1 MTRLRTLPL
10 LALSIL
16 VAPALAEDWP
26 GWLGPRRDGSSTA
39 TIKPWKGD
47 LEVVWKKGVGEGHS
61 SPIVAGGKVFLHTK
75 VMEDR
80 EAESVTAYDAKT
92 GKVVWTKSYAR
103 TKFKSLFGAGPQST
117 PTVSGGRLYSHGAT
131 GLLTCFD
138 TAKAEQL
145 WQVDTQKDFAP
156 PPLTFG
162 AACSPLVEGDN
173 VYVNVGGKGASV
185 VAFAKEDGKVAWQQ
199 LDDRASYASGI
210 AFGPRGK
217 RQVAFLTQQ
226 GLRGFG
232 AMDGKKLW
240 EYKLVDK
247 LNESSTTPVF
257 VGDTLLASSV
267 TFGMVGLELVPG
279 DDGVKVKELW
289 KNPALT
295 CYFSTPMP
303 VGKEYVYVVAGK
315 LSLLSPPSSTLY
327 CVEVATG
334 KVAWRKDKIGK
345 YHAALMRTGDDK
357 LLMLS
362 DLGELVL
369 IDPDPKGYNELSRT
383 KFAKSDQIW
392 AHPAV
397 SDGLLYYRDER
408 DLYCLRLPE

>member
-10 LALSIL
+10 LALL
-16 VAPALAEDWP
+16 LLAAPALAEDWP

-47 LEVVWKKGVGEGHS
+47 LEVVWKKSVGEGHS
-61 SPIVAGGKVFLHTK
+61 SPIVVGGKVFLHTK
-75 VMEDR
+75 VQEDR
-80 EAESVTAYDAKT
+80 EAEAVTAYDAKT
-92 GKVVWTKSYAR
+92 GKVAWTKSYPR

-117 PTVSGGRLYSHGAT
+117 PTVSGGKLYSYGAT

-138 TAKAEQL
+138 VAKGKQL
-145 WQVDTQKDFAP
+145 WQADTLKDFAP
-156 PPLTFG
+156 PALTFG

-185 VAFAKEDGKVAWQQ
+185 VAFGKEDGKVAWQQ
-199 LDDRASYASGI
+199 LDDRASYSSGI

-226 GLRGFG
+226 GLRGFD
-232 AMDGKKLW
+232 AKDGKKLW

-267 TFGMVGLELVPG
+267 TFGMVGLKLEPS
-279 DDGVKVKELW
+279 DDGVTVKQLW

-303 VGKEYVYVVAGK
+303 VGKKHVYIVAGK
-315 LSLLSPPSSTLY
+315 LSFTPSSTLY

-334 KVAWRKDKIGK
+334 KVAWKKDKIGK

-369 IDPDPKGYNELSRT
+369 IDPDPKEYKELART

-397 SDGLLYYRDER
+397 SGGLLYYRDER